1 MIDYKIN
8 RLEQSARVLAV
19 ALGIV
24 LWLAA
29 TRVKVV
35 DPLVFVVGSGLAFI
49 GLNGSRFNS
58 FSIGRDGAMKFD
70 NLPEEIAAKANSENT
85 IRVDTPEEM
94 PKELYEEAG
103 SIDTFINT
111 DGMGGVT
118 IVYPGEQVIAG
129 IGKTLTAS
137 GITGYKSGEEIVG
150 IGLLESETSDPS
162 EVLVLGG
169 NGKTFKIT
177 YTSPKNQE
185 GSGPCDGGVK

>member
-8 RLEQSARVLAV
+8 RLELSARVLAI

-24 LWLAA
+24 LWFAA

-58 FSIGRDGAMKFD
+58 FSIGRDGTMKFD
-70 NLPEEIAAKANSENT
+70 NLPEEIAAKANSKNT

-103 SIDTFINT
+103 SIDTFIDT
-111 DGMGGVT
+111 DGMGGVK

-137 GITGYKSGEEIVG
+137 GISGYKSGEEIVG
-150 IGLLESETSDPS
+150 IGLLGSETSNPS
-162 EVLVLGG
+162 KVLVLGG

-185 GSGPCDGGVK
+185 GAGPCDGGVK